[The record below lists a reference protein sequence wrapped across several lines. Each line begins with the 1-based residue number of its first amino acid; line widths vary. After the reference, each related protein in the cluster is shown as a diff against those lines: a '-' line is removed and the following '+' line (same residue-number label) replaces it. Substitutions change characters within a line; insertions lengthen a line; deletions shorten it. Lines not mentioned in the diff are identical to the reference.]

1 MKATYTFEGQRM
13 SCTPGKAEPIN
24 LQVAYAKGSFNNNKP
39 LDPCGAR
46 DTLID
51 EGIRLI
57 ASKLNQLFKILINY
71 GYDLDVE
78 FKDE

>member
-1 MKATYTFEGQRM
+1 MKTTYNFEAKRM
-13 SCTPGKAEPIN
+13 AYTPGKTEPIN
-24 LQVAYAKGSFNNNKP
+24 LLVPYAKGSFNNKP
-39 LDPCGAR
+39 EREA
-46 DTLID
+46 LID

-57 ASKLNQLFKILINY
+57 ASKLNQLFKILIDY